1 MKRPSATPASRINS
15 HIGIPFLS
23 DFTRIVRRLTHYLQ
37 SALCAVLLIVQ
48 AACGGPEALR
58 STLVPQATGPF
69 APAAIL
75 ATPSRT
81 FVTKPDETLKVD
93 GPHYERVAF
102 DALPGWRD
110 DQLFAAWPA
119 FLQSCHAL
127 HADPHWHDICM
138 AAPTTPLDAESRR
151 DFFEARFVPYRL
163 LSAGGHDT
171 GLVTGYY
178 EPLLRGSRTRTSRF
192 TTPIYGVPDD
202 LITVDLGDLYP
213 ELKGMHL
220 RGRLLDHRIVPYP
233 SRAEL
238 ANWNALHGHELVW
251 VDDPL
256 EAFFLQ
262 VQGSGRIQLY
272 RHGQPGEVIRLTFAD
287 QNGRPYRSV
296 GRWLVDHGEM
306 PLESASKAG
315 IETWVRKHPAR
326 LDELLDADPNYV
338 FFKEVPIS
346 DPAAGPNGSLGV
358 PLTAGR
364 SIAVDPRVVPLGT
377 PVYLALTAPD
387 GSGRLPNR
395 LTFAQ
400 DTGSAIKA
408 VPDSAV
414 RADLFFGFGA
424 PAGVKAGEL
433 RQEGRMWILLPR
445 GVAPPL

>member
-1 MKRPSATPASRINS
+1 MTSPSATLASRIS
-15 HIGIPFLS
+15 GHIGIPFLS

-37 SALCAVLLIVQ
+37 SVLCAVLLIVQ
-48 AACGGPEALR
+48 AACVGPEPAR
-58 STLVPQATGPF
+58 STFVPEATGPS
-69 APAAIL
+69 APPEIL
-75 ATPSRT
+75 AIPSRT
-81 FVTKPDETLKVD
+81 FVPEPAESLKV
-93 GPHYERVAF
+93 GAPHYERVEF

-110 DQLFAAWPA
+110 DQLRAAWPA
-119 FLQSCHAL
+119 LLLSCRAL
-127 HADPHWHDICM
+127 RATPQWRDTC
-138 AAPTTPLDAESRR
+138 AAARTTPLDADSRR

-163 LSAGGHDT
+163 VSAGGRDT

-202 LITVDLGDLYP
+202 LITIDLGDLYP
-213 ELKGMHL
+213 ELKGMRL

-238 ANWNALHGHELVW
+238 ADWSALHGHELVW

-287 QNGRPYRSV
+287 QNGHPYRSI

-306 PLESASKAG
+306 SLDNASKAG

-338 FFKEVPIS
+338 FFKEVPIA
-346 DPAAGPNGSLGV
+346 DPTAGPNGSLGV

-387 GSGRLPNR
+387 GSGRSPNR

-408 VPDSAV
+408 EPDNAV

-424 PAGVKAGEL
+424 AAGVQAGQL
-433 RQEGRMWILLPR
+433 RQEGRMWLLLPR